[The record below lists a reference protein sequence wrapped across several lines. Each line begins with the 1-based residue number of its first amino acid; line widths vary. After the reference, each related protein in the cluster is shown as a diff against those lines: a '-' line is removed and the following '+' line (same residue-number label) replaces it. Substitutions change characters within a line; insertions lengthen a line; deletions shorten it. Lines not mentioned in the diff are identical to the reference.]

1 VGKVLTPNYF
11 PFCFFPD
18 GNTSPSRTLAK
29 TMYEYWV
36 AKTWRVRVFMQDLGS
51 FPPANPYYDF
61 YFGLSSPTEEDIPCN
76 PPFIYKYGD
85 ITENEFIDSGFS
97 SYVADNA
104 TSSFIGG
111 YFSRF
116 NEANDDE
123 LRIGNLENLDQTGT
137 TNIVFGDGHTISV
150 PYGIASGGIP
160 DPTNFY
166 EVFTGLQITIQDY
179 WSYGGT
185 YDTAT
190 GNPL

>member
-1 VGKVLTPNYF
+1 
-11 PFCFFPD
+11 
-18 GNTSPSRTLAK
+18 
-29 TMYEYWV
+29 
-36 AKTWRVRVFMQDLGS
+36 MQDLGS